1 MQNEFYHRI
10 SLNVEK
16 ASSMPLT
23 ELEAFPSYFNLFMEY
38 KEFQTLINAMQ
49 QQLHELK
56 TKLQFASGENTRVL
70 KALIHSLDSDID
82 EQKLRHK
89 HIYSRLAEIDDAVR
103 SHMLNSKRSKRI
115 NLHLTTGV

>member
-16 ASSMPLT
+16 ASSMSLT
-23 ELEAFPSYFNLFMEY
+23 ELKAFPSYFNLFMEY
-38 KEFQTLINAMQ
+38 KEFQTLINAIQ

-56 TKLQFASGENTRVL
+56 TQLQFASGENTRVL
-70 KALIHSLDSDID
+70 NALIHSLDSDID

-89 HIYSRLAEIDDAVR
+89 HISTSL
-103 SHMLNSKRSKRI
+103 L
-115 NLHLTTGV
+115 